1 MDLELRRQ
9 QRQSFTESLNTLHSP
24 ALASVAADLET
35 RLRESDAARDKAQA
49 QYRDLLIDCERR
61 SQGDYD
67 KGVMT
72 LSGGALAVSFSFVN
86 TFLGDNVEA
95 QKLWTLATAWL
106 CWVVSLATLLASH
119 YMSATALRWTLACH
133 DAARRGTPVPK
144 ALPGWRDS
152 AVGLLNA
159 FAGTTFVVGTAFSGW
174 FVYSNLR

>member
-1 MDLELRRQ
+1 M
-9 QRQSFTESLNTLHSP
+9 LHSP
-24 ALASVAADLET
+24 PLVPRAADLES
-35 RLRESDAARDKAQA
+35 RLQEADAAREKAQS

-86 TFLGDNVEA
+86 TFLGDDVDA
-95 QKLWTLATAWL
+95 QRLWTLGTAWL

-119 YMSATALRWTLACH
+119 YMSAAALRWTLACH
-133 DAARRGTPVPK
+133 DAERRGRPVPK

-159 FAGTTFVVGTAFSGW
+159 FAGLAFVVGAAFSGW